1 MATDSS
7 KNASQRQEMYEIN
20 SDPHHPKDVEQ
31 QQRIAEGHADR
42 GAELLAGE
50 RVELTE
56 EDNIRIRKKIDKYI
70 LPILIWVYFNQII
83 DKSVLGVG
91 VIFGL
96 RDDITLTGSEY
107 SLVSSIAPIAQLAW
121 QPFSSYL
128 IVRVPHRILM
138 PGMMLGWGA
147 AGVGMAFA
155 NSFAGLLVARF
166 FLGLFEAGCLP
177 LFAVITSQWYRR
189 SEQPFRV
196 ALWYGTNGFATMIC
210 AAMGYGFAQIPN
222 PALAP
227 WQSLFLTNGL
237 LTVVS
242 VPFVWYFLD
251 NDVASARFLTEHER
265 KQGLERLRA
274 NNSGTGAREF
284 KMAHVWEALLE
295 PKSWL
300 FVAMT
305 LCLNVGAAVT
315 NTFGPLILQGF
326 NLGDGGV
333 TALLNIPFG
342 FVQLIVILPASWLA
356 HRFRIKSPFIAGL
369 MLPVL
374 IGLILLYTLDRS
386 QTGANLA
393 GYYLTAFLFGGNPLI
408 VSWMISNIGGSTKK
422 SVIMSLYNAGTSAGN
437 IIGPLLFSLDSA
449 PEYLPGLRSTMGITA
464 ALIGVVGLQLVNLVY
479 LNKRQ
484 EKKRV
489 ANNKP
494 AKIKDLSMTRTYET
508 GGGAD
513 DDELGG
519 QAFLD
524 LTDRKND
531 EFVYVY

>member
-1 MATDSS
+1 MATDIS
-7 KNASQRQEMYEIN
+7 KEGGVLHEETLQKPIDIEE
-20 SDPHHPKDVEQ
+20 
-31 QQRIAEGHADR
+31 QQRIAHGDR
-42 GAELLAGE
+42 GAAMLAGE
-50 RVELTE
+50 RIEVSE

-70 LPILIWVYFNQII
+70 LPILVWVYFNQII

-96 RDDITLTGSEY
+96 RDDITLTGREY
-107 SLVSSIAPIAQLAW
+107 SMISSIAPIAQLAW

-128 IVRVPHRILM
+128 IVKVPHRILM
-138 PGMMLGWGA
+138 PSLMLGWGL

-155 NSFAGLLVARF
+155 HNFAGLLTARF

-196 ALWYGTNGFATMIC
+196 ALWYGTNGLATMVC
-210 AAMGYGFAQIPN
+210 SAMGYGFAQISN
-222 PALAP
+222 PGLSV
-227 WQSLFLTNGL
+227 WQCLFLTNGL
-237 LTVVS
+237 MTVIS
-242 VPFVWYFLD
+242 VPVVWYFLD
-251 NDVASARFLTEHER
+251 SDVASARFLNEHEK
-265 KQGLERLRA
+265 KQALERLRA
-274 NNSGTGAREF
+274 NNSGTGSREF
-284 KMAHVWEALLE
+284 KLAHVWEALLE

-305 LCLNVGAAVT
+305 LCLNNGAAVT
-315 NTFGPLILQGF
+315 NTFGPLILQGLDI
-326 NLGDGGV
+326 NGGDAGI

-342 FVQLIVILPASWLA
+342 AVQLAIILPASWLA
-356 HRFRIKSPFIAGL
+356 HRYRIKSPFIAGL

-374 IGLILLYTLDRS
+374 LGLVLLYTMDRT

-393 GYYLTAFLFGGNPLI
+393 GYYLTGFLYGGNPLI

-437 IIGPLLFSLDSA
+437 ILGPLLFSLESA
-449 PEYLPGLRSTMGITA
+449 PEYLPGLRATMGIMA
-464 ALIGVVGLQLVNLVY
+464 ALIAVVGLQLGNLVF
-479 LNKRQ
+479 LNKLQ

-494 AKIKDLSMTRTYET
+494 AKIKDLSMTHHYQ
-508 GGGAD
+508 AD
-513 DDELGG
+513 RNTDDELGQ